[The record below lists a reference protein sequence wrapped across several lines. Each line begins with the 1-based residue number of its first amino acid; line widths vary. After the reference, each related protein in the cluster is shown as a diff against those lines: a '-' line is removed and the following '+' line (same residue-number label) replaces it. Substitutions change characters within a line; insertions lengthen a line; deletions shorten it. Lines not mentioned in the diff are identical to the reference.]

1 LRKASG
7 DGFRMVTRKEIKNNA
22 KGIMNIILNSPTVPV
37 VLEIIDYPEDFET
50 EHVLVERDRELI
62 KGDIH
67 GKVHEILF
75 DGICIEMRNVYLP
88 EALEMTVEHDFPF
101 LKMHFELSGHSSYRP
116 LNSESLAV
124 DIPGGHHQLFF
135 FPCVKGKLYYPPT
148 PSRTTLEITIS
159 HTFIKRMFYKE
170 WHILRQLGQA
180 IDGNTPL
187 VLGTC
192 SKKISP
198 QLNVVIEQILNCNIE
213 GIMRRPY
220 LAAKVT
226 ELFIL
231 QLHELT
237 DTTIDPKL
245 ESLSS
250 NDISALAEARKYI
263 KKNMREGCTILQLSK
278 VVGLNRFKLKM
289 GFKLIYEETIF
300 EYLTKVRMRE
310 AEHLLKNT
318 NLLIGEIANRVG
330 YNHSQHFAKAFRK
343 QCGMLPKDF
352 KGR

>member
-1 LRKASG
+1 
-7 DGFRMVTRKEIKNNA
+7 
-22 KGIMNIILNSPTVPV
+22 MNIILNSPIVPV
-37 VLEIIDYPEDFET
+37 VQEIIDYPEDFET

-75 DGICIEMRNVYLP
+75 DGICIETRNVYLP
-88 EALEMTVEHDFPF
+88 EALEMAVEHNFPF

-116 LNSESLAV
+116 VNTESLAV

-135 FPCVKGKLYYPPT
+135 FPRVKGKLYYPPT
-148 PSRTTLEITIS
+148 PNRTTLEITIS

-170 WHILRQLGQA
+170 WDILRQLGQA

-187 VLGTC
+187 ILGTC

-198 QLNVVIEQILNCNIE
+198 QLNIVIEQILNCHIE
-213 GIMRRPY
+213 GIMKRPY

-245 ESLSS
+245 ELLSS
-250 NDISALAEARKYI
+250 HDIAALTEARNYI
-263 KKNMREGCTILQLSK
+263 KNNLREGCTILQLSK
-278 VVGLNRFKLKM
+278 VVGLNRLKLKN
-289 GFKLIYEETIF
+289 GFKLTYGETIF

-310 AEHLLKNT
+310 AEQLLKNT
-318 NLLIGEIANRVG
+318 TLLIGEIANRVG
-330 YNHSQHFAKAFRK
+330 YKHSQHFAKTFHK
-343 QCGMLPKDF
+343 LYGVLPKDF
-352 KGR
+352 YRR